1 MMMCL
6 EQFMARFDLSNV
18 SAAMKMLMLLIK
30 SRGLGG
36 IYARPNDTNERML
49 RAEYGLKAF

>member
-18 SAAMKMLMLLIK
+18 SAAIKMLVLLIK